1 MIGQKFLP
9 SRVVP
14 FHTSLDLFPGAKT
27 SCWLPSQQRQ
37 IGGVCLPQEAQ
48 NSAQCWAWGRSSENV
63 PLMWNKKSPPGK
75 SLHLYGRF
83 PGRCKT
89 QFFPVISY
97 MLCFTSGF
105 CLPIPLPP
113 FTLYGRH
120 PPPTHTHLSQGKG
133 VTWKPLY
140 NQLCRSPLPHLPHEI
155 QKLQATGSLN
165 LK

>member
-120 PPPTHTHLSQGKG
+120 PPHTHTSAKAKESPGSPYTTSFADPHSPTYPMRSRNFRLQG
-133 VTWKPLY
+133 V
-140 NQLCRSPLPHLPHEI
+140 
-155 QKLQATGSLN
+155 
-165 LK
+165 